1 MIVTVRNWTLLR
13 PVRAAWRAHKVS
25 RIRPARE
32 SQAQKANGFF
42 ADFEAMMSH
51 GANLMIR
58 NYETE

>member
-32 SQAQKANGFF
+32 TESQPAQGFF
-42 ADFEAMMSH
+42 ADFEAMMTH
-51 GANLMIR
+51 TADLWVR
-58 NYETE
+58 NCEN